1 MDGTFVGE
9 VDTYAPSVEQ
19 QAVVFTAA
27 DLPRGAHTLTIEVT
41 GTSNPA
47 STRSWVVIDAFDVTP

>member
-1 MDGTFVGE
+1 VGE